1 MTDNDFQSVYDEL
14 IETPYGNFNVILELS
29 RDTGGELHWDV
40 MASFYEGR
48 RINARG
54 NLIQCAIEQAERKV
68 SADEN

>member
-1 MTDNDFQSVYDEL
+1 MTDNDFQSVYD
-14 IETPYGNFNVILELS
+14 
-29 RDTGGELHWDV
+29 ELHWDV